1 MSVSVGPEAK
11 SGLAGW
17 FWLKV
22 SHEAAVKVQRVP
34 QPLKAGLG
42 PKGWLL
48 RGLTPMDGK
57 FMVPVGRKPQ
67 FFTLWTFSTG
77 LLVRPRDM
85 AAGSLQKGSQR
96 EEGGNHNV
104 CCDLVTFCHFHTPL
118 RGSALC
124 SVEGDRLRAGV
135 PGGGVHLEA
144 WVP

>member
-67 FFTLWTFSTG
+67 FFTLWTFPQGCLCVLATWQLALS
-77 LLVRPRDM
+77 RRDPRGRRVETIM
-85 AAGSLQKGSQR
+85 SA
-96 EEGGNHNV
+96 
-104 CCDLVTFCHFHTPL
+104 VT
-118 RGSALC
+118 
-124 SVEGDRLRAGV
+124 
-135 PGGGVHLEA
+135 
-144 WVP
+144 